1 MDFFKL
7 AYLIN
12 AMAISLNVAATY
24 TVIVN
29 LLFNQPIYPG
39 LIVSLVIGYGVMI
52 KYNFLFRELWDK
64 WFKNKK

>member
-7 AYLIN
+7 AFFIY
-12 AMAISLNVAATY
+12 AMAISLNVAGTY
-24 TVIVN
+24 LVIVN

-52 KYNFLFRELWDK
+52 KYNFLFHELWDK
-64 WFKNKK
+64 WFRNKK